1 MPASLMTLPYELRE
15 QILQPLVRT
24 PGTVGLQYPLW
35 ADKSVFV
42 PAVAQVCRALRK
54 EAVEVFYRANV
65 FVWKIDPEAVCLA
78 GVLVCFF
85 LFWGGGCVC
94 WCLIFICMFACLHG
108 CSLIYSWPMGLT
120 FDDWTDKAT

>member
-35 ADKSVFV
+35 ADKSVFA

-85 LFWGGGCVC
+85 FGWGVCMLVLVIYLHVCV
-94 WCLIFICMFACLHG
+94 FAWVFTHMLLAYG
-108 CSLIYSWPMGLT
+108 
-120 FDDWTDKAT
+120 FDDWTDKVT

>member
-78 GVLVCFF
+78 GVLVCFLF
-85 LFWGGGCVC
+85 LFGWGSVYAGACY
-94 WCLIFICMFACLHG
+94 LFACLRVCVGVH
-108 CSLIYSWPMGLT
+108 SYAPGL
-120 FDDWTDKAT
+120 WV

>member
-85 LFWGGGCVC
+85 FGWGVCVC
-94 WCLIFICMFACLHG
+94 VLVLVIYLHFCVFAWVFTHMLLAYG
-108 CSLIYSWPMGLT
+108 
-120 FDDWTDKAT
+120 FDV